1 MSTKTTISTL
11 QLGIDLGRVIAHTK
25 CPDGNDLRE
34 KTTKIVEVLGLDRA
48 FLEDPSFLIGLGF
61 GVTDRHDT
69 PLDEAAL
76 DLMGQ
81 VGIQEPW
88 YEA

>member
-1 MSTKTTISTL
+1 MSNNTINTL
-11 QLGIDLGRVIAHTK
+11 QLGIDIGRVIAHTE
-25 CPDGNDLRE
+25 CPDGNDLRG
-34 KTTKIVEVLGLDRA
+34 KTTKIVEVLGLDHA

-61 GVTDRHDT
+61 GVADRHDT
-69 PLDEAAL
+69 PLDGAAL

-88 YEA
+88 YET